1 MYNTIMAMCLIA
13 IFVLYVICAAGAD
26 RREYEEDLKRKYGD
40 NP

>member
-1 MYNTIMAMCLIA
+1 MYNTIMVMCLIT

-26 RREYEEDLKRKYGD
+26 RREYEEEQRYKHGD